1 MVAAERSCDARLH
14 RLVRGQRVGVGNSAF
29 ELAVDLLELLDAL
42 LFYGWVAQGAALARL
57 DDARDGAVREAR
69 GLVDEDLGGRG
80 DDWGHLCCRMDVQVV
95 SAASEALAVAVL
107 QVSFWGVQWKR
118 KGYERK
124 LWGLLWLKRA
134 NPKVSVK
141 PVKQLKR
148 ILGIKQ
154 ENRLA

>member
-1 MVAAERSCDARLH
+1 
-14 RLVRGQRVGVGNSAF
+14 
-29 ELAVDLLELLDAL
+29 
-42 LFYGWVAQGAALARL
+42 
-57 DDARDGAVREAR
+57 
-69 GLVDEDLGGRG
+69 
-80 DDWGHLCCRMDVQVV
+80 MDVQVV

-107 QVSFWGVQWKR
+107 QVSFWGVQWKP
-118 KGYERK
+118 KGYESK